1 MEKKQE
7 EQAKQMRELQ
17 NRVESLQW
25 ENNRLRAQVE
35 EMRNLGEKDMQ
46 DSSQAKHTTIR
57 DKGKKPIVLD
67 NIDTL
72 TDDEL
77 SSGS

>member
-17 NRVESLQW
+17 NHVESLQW

-46 DSSQAKHTTIR
+46 DSGQAKHTTIR

-72 TDDEL
+72 TDD
-77 SSGS
+77 